1 MLTVGSDVER
11 YRVEAILGRG
21 GAGTVYAVRHQ
32 TLGTMHALKVL
43 HIASPTMRARFLEE
57 GRIQARLRHPN
68 LVPVSDVL
76 DLHGHPGLLMDHVG
90 GGSLADRLLEAPVTL
105 HEGLCWAVDVV
116 KGVGHAHK
124 LGVTHRDLKP
134 ANVLL
139 TRPEDGARVVARVT
153 DFGLARVLGGQHPS
167 LTQMGAMLGT
177 PAYMAP
183 EQARDPRGV
192 DARADLFSLG
202 VVLYEIFT
210 GRRPFSAPSHAEVL
224 ALSQAGRFVPAE
236 QHVPALPP
244 ALATL
249 ISHCLAPDRE
259 DRPDDCSV
267 LLSVLEATQA
277 DADPAGPPLWAH
289 AEPVPATL
297 GEEAPSGA
305 QGAEPPTTL
314 ASFFAPFG
322 DEAAE
327 SYAAASA
334 AGAAAEDAA
343 SSEPSSATAPG
354 VPLAEP
360 AVTLSEHLT
369 PQPAPSPA
377 PQPAPHTPDPEAAPG
392 AAPASASRPVGRLPR
407 RAVAL
412 AVPLA
417 LAGLGFGEAAEAR
430 VAWWLQATLAAPIE
444 SSDVALVGIA
454 EPKPSTLRPEYAG
467 LLRSLRDHGVKGVVF
482 DLALTEETEHDAGI
496 AAAIAELAADGVP
509 VAVPLR
515 YTTDG
520 PRPPGSDAVARAAT
534 LGLVEWV
541 RSSSVGQ
548 VHKLDVLRTAP
559 DGAPVWH
566 LAVHGAAMAAGVAPE
581 DLALEESTLHL
592 GTHTAPAPHHQLWL
606 APTLPPPHVSLR
618 EPERFHELEDR
629 VAFVGVYGSDL
640 DQVRTPGGHRYGVET
655 LAMLAQALVADRVPR
670 PLGAGWS
677 VLAAGMAGVASLLAG
692 RTHPQAGWAVAALAV
707 VACAGAVATGYLVAL
722 IPVVLAAALGAW
734 SAQSGGTP

>member
-105 HEGLCWAVDVV
+105 HEGLGWAVDVV

-139 TRPEDGARVVARVT
+139 TRPEGGERAVARVT
-153 DFGLARVLGGQHPS
+153 DFGLARVLGEQHPS

-249 ISHCLAPDRE
+249 ISRCLAPDRE
-259 DRPDDCSV
+259 DRPADCGV

-277 DADPAGPPLWAH
+277 DADPAGPPLWAP

-305 QGAEPPTTL
+305 PGAEPPTTL

-322 DEAAE
+322 DEAAV
-327 SYAAASA
+327 SFGASA
-334 AGAAAEDAA
+334 AAEAAAEEAV
-343 SSEPSSATAPG
+343 SSAHASTAAPG

-360 AVTLSEHLT
+360 AVTLSEHL
-369 PQPAPSPA
+369 A
-377 PQPAPHTPDPEAAPG
+377 PQPAAHTPASEAEAAPA
-392 AAPASASRPVGRLPR
+392 AAPESSSRAVGRLPR
-407 RAVAL
+407 QAL
-412 AVPLA
+412 ALALPLA
-417 LAGLGFGEAAEAR
+417 LAGLGLGEAAEAR
-430 VAWWLQATLAAPIE
+430 LAWWLQATLAPPIE
-444 SSDVALVGIA
+444 ASDVALVGIA

-496 AAAIAELAADGVP
+496 AAAIAELAAGGVP

-520 PRPPGSDAVARAAT
+520 ARPPGSDAVARAAT

-581 DLALEESTLHL
+581 DLVLEESTLRV
-592 GTHTAPAPHHQLWL
+592 GRHTAPAPHHQLWL

-618 EPERFHELEDR
+618 EPERYHELEGR

-677 VLAAGMAGVASLLAG
+677 VVAAGAAGVASLLAG
-692 RTHPQAGWAVAALAV
+692 RRHPRAGWAAAALAV
-707 VACAGAVATGYLVAL
+707 VACAGAVANGYLVAL